1 VEVEAVAGRAG
12 IHIAAAKIHMGTRA
26 RVLAMLMTVALS
38 VPAVAAQGSVIERAN
53 YDVFKDVSS
62 QVNRYVNF
70 TVFDDVSA
78 SVVDGVVTLTGRV
91 TMPYKRQ
98 DLERRV
104 SNITGVRAVQNKIEV
119 LPVSR
124 YDDELRYRIAR
135 AIYGNPTFWH
145 YAAMANPPIHIV
157 VERGQVTLSGVVNSN
172 VERALARSLAT
183 GFGEFSV
190 KNELKTDAEMKD
202 ILEKM

>member
-1 VEVEAVAGRAG
+1 
-12 IHIAAAKIHMGTRA
+12 
-26 RVLAMLMTVALS
+26 MTVMFRIQRLFTAALITLTL
-38 VPAVAAQGSVIERAN
+38 AGVARAQTAPDRKDFQTFQ
-53 YDVFKDVSS
+53 DVAK
-62 QVNRYVNF
+62 QVRQYVNF
-70 TVFDDVSA
+70 TVFDNVSA
-78 SVVDGVVTLTGRV
+78 NVDNGVVTLTGQV
-91 TMPYKRQ
+91 TMPYKVN
-98 DLERRV
+98 DLTRRV
-104 SNITGVRAVQNKIEV
+104 SRVDGVRKVDNQIQV

-124 YDDELRYRIAR
+124 FDDELRYRIAR

-172 VERALARSLAT
+172 VERALARSLAI

-202 ILEKM
+202 LLEKM

>member
-1 VEVEAVAGRAG
+1 
-12 IHIAAAKIHMGTRA
+12 M
-26 RVLAMLMTVALS
+26 
-38 VPAVAAQGSVIERAN
+38 
-53 YDVFKDVSS
+53 
-62 QVNRYVNF
+62 
-70 TVFDDVSA
+70 
-78 SVVDGVVTLTGRV
+78 
-91 TMPYKRQ
+91 
-98 DLERRV
+98 
-104 SNITGVRAVQNKIEV
+104 SNIAGVRAVQNKIEV
-119 LPVSR
+119 LPVSQF
-124 YDDELRYRIAR
+124 DDELRYRIAR

>member
-1 VEVEAVAGRAG
+1 
-12 IHIAAAKIHMGTRA
+12 
-26 RVLAMLMTVALS
+26 MLMTVALG
-38 VPAVAAQGSVIERAN
+38 VPAMAAQGSVIERAN

-78 SVVDGVVTLTGRV
+78 SVVDGVVTLDGRV

-104 SNITGVRAVQNKIEV
+104 SKIAGVRAVQNKIEV

-124 YDDELRYRIAR
+124 YS
-135 AIYGNPTFWH
+135 T
-145 YAAMANPPIHIV
+145 
-157 VERGQVTLSGVVNSN
+157 TSC
-172 VERALARSLAT
+172 AT
-183 GFGEFSV
+183 GSRGPSTATRRSGITPRWPTRRSTSSWSAV
-190 KNELKTDAEMKD
+190 R
-202 ILEKM
+202 